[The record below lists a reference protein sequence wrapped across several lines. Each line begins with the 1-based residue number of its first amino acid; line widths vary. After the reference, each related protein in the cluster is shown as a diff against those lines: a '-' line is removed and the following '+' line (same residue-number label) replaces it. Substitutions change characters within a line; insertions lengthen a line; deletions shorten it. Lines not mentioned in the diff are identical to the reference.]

1 MVCTIAHKSY
11 IVNGRCGHRGCKL
24 IFAFITVEGAMSLAM
39 VERALVIGLARRA
52 CPRRVVC
59 RQIWR
64 LHHRLVVDVDA
75 FIQQNLSMANF
86 CKVNASRRRL
96 AAHDGKACFALS
108 RLEL

>member
-1 MVCTIAHKSY
+1 MVCTIAHRWY
-11 IVNGRCGHRGCKL
+11 IVNGRCGHRGRKL
-24 IFAFITVEGAMSLAM
+24 IFAFITVEGAMSLAI

-75 FIQQNLSMANF
+75 FIEQNLSMANF
-86 CKVNASRRRL
+86 CEADVLRRL
-96 AAHDGKACFALS
+96 AAHDGKACFTLS
-108 RLEL
+108 RLEV